1 MRISR
6 KAEYA
11 LRALSAMARKPPSA
25 TSHIEELAKL
35 GGIPPKFLEQ
45 IFLTLRKAG
54 LLTSRRGVGGGY
66 QLHIPAA
73 RMTLADI
80 LTAIDGPIQPMGC
93 TPPVPGGQL
102 KTACECG
109 TPGGCGAGR
118 VFTDLQ
124 SRVHSFLSGITLAD
138 IVAREGG
145 VMQFDI

>member
-1 MRISR
+1 MSSSTGIDQLRSIEQQFDRERESVVD
-6 KAEYA
+6 
-11 LRALSAMARKPPSA
+11 LRALEDIRTRYLS
-25 TSHIEELAKL
+25 
-35 GGIPPKFLEQ
+35 
-45 IFLTLRKAG
+45 RKAG

-66 QLHIPAA
+66 QLRTPASL
-73 RMTLADI
+73 MTLSDI
-80 LTAIDGPIQPMGC
+80 LAAIDGPLQPMVC
-93 TPPVPGGQL
+93 TPLEPGGQL

-124 SRVHSFLSGITLAD
+124 TQMHTFLSRITLAD

>member
-11 LRALSAMARKPPSA
+11 LRALSTMARKPPSA
-25 TSHIEELAKL
+25 TSHIEELARQ

-66 QLHIPAA
+66 QLKVPASL
-73 RMTLADI
+73 MTLADI
-80 LTAIDGPIQPMGC
+80 LSAIDGPIQPMGC
-93 TPPVPGGQL
+93 TPAVPGGQL
-102 KTACECG
+102 KASCECG

-124 SRVHSFLSGITLAD
+124 SQMHAFLSRITLAD
-138 IVAREGG
+138 VIAREGA

>member
-11 LRALSAMARKPPSA
+11 LRALAAMARKPPAA
-25 TSHIEELAKL
+25 TSHIEELARL

-66 QLHIPAA
+66 QLHVPAA

-80 LTAIDGPIQPMGC
+80 VAAVDGPLQPMSC

-102 KTACECG
+102 KTTCECG

-118 VFTDLQ
+118 IFTDLQ
-124 SRVHSFLSGITLAD
+124 SQIHAFLSRVTLAD